1 MAFAGGA
8 PAVVNAVL
16 SYISTTAESRN
27 AALRSEIAVAIAAAT
42 QRRTTAPLDRIELG
56 SVTYAD
62 GTDPFEGKARH
73 LGSYVRSDST
83 VYKPPR
89 LELDFLDATN
99 AAEVAKVA
107 ERLATS
113 YDVFLAENFPGLDT
127 YIASAETWLTD
138 ALAGSTGINT
148 GVEDQIWVRDRT
160 RVLRESSR
168 ASDEAMTAWA
178 GRGFAMPPG
187 ALVNQLA
194 TIERDAQEKIGESSR
209 ERAIK
214 TWDTELENV
223 RLAVNKSLDL
233 RGVAVSA
240 ATEYM
245 KAVALAPQL
254 GLEVTKNVQ
263 AAHQRLNDSLMEF
276 FKEDKAVREYNLA
289 VTRDEDARVRKKVEV
304 DFAANNAA
312 FAQRVSATIAGAQ
325 AQGQQA
331 ASALN
336 GMNAQGSVSG
346 SDQTITNI

>member
-16 SYISTTAESRN
+16 SYINATAEQRN
-27 AALRSEIAVAIAAAT
+27 SALRTDITAAISAAT
-42 QRRTTAPLDRIELG
+42 KRRATDPLNTINLG
-56 SVTYAD
+56 SVNPE
-62 GTDPFEGKARH
+62 TDTFEGKARH
-73 LGSYVRSDST
+73 LGSYVNAKA

-89 LELDFLDATN
+89 LELDFLDTKY
-99 AAEVAKVA
+99 AAEVERVA
-107 ERLATS
+107 DRLATS
-113 YDVFLAENFPGLDT
+113 YADFLTENFPGLDT
-127 YIASAETWLTD
+127 YINSAETWLTE
-138 ALAGSTGINT
+138 ALTGSTGINT
-148 GVEDQIWVRDRT
+148 GVEDQIWVRERT
-160 RVLRESSR
+160 RVLREASR
-168 ASDEAMTAWA
+168 ASDEAMTAWV

-223 RLAVNKSLDL
+223 RLAVNRSLDL
-233 RGVAVSA
+233 RAAAVSA
-240 ATEYM
+240 ATDYM
-245 KAVALAPQL
+245 RAVALAPQL

-263 AAHQRLNDSLMEF
+263 AAHKLLNDTLLEF
-276 FKEDKAVREYNLA
+276 FKEDKAVREYNLG
-289 VTRDEDARVRKKVEV
+289 VTYAEDGRVRKKVEV
-304 DFAANNAA
+304 DFAADNAA
-312 FAQRVSATIAGAQ
+312 FVERIKATVAGAQ

-346 SDQTITNI
+346 SDSTVINI